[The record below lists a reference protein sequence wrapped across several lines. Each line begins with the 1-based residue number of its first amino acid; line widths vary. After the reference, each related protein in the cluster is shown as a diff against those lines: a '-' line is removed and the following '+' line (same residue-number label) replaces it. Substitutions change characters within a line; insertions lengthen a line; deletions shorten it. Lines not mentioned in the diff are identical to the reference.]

1 MSWPNLFLHWME
13 FLVCLEKNLQVPV
26 PDHHYL
32 EIFFFADQ
40 VAVDQF
46 VQEHEVM
53 KPGNIKEV
61 RMSCCWKTYT
71 IFKNCMEF

>member
-1 MSWPNLFLHWME
+1 MAKSVFALDGIFGLPRKKSAGTSFRPPLFGDL
-13 FLVCLEKNLQVPV
+13 
-26 PDHHYL
+26 
-32 EIFFFADQ
+32 FFADQ

-46 VQEHEVM
+46 VQEHEVK